1 MKQQESRPALALVAV
16 FPAALVPILMP
27 VLRGFQTSD
36 TFVGALIGALL
47 GLSLLIL
54 ILAIRR
60 HQRHI

>member
-1 MKQQESRPALALVAV
+1 MKQQTSRPALALVAV

-36 TFVGALIGALL
+36 ILVGALIGALL

-60 HQRHI
+60 HRRYT